1 MIDTLIIV
9 LRKKSEQC
17 SFLHLWHHSTIVIV
31 WGWVVNTWPTENSSA
46 VYAYGA
52 WINACVHVI
61 MYFYYGLTAV
71 NIRPPPALKKSV
83 SELRARTACTPFRP
97 RSPRAYQLSHN
108 AGMHHIFPAPRA
120 HLRFALALPLQVTVV
135 QLTQFASCI
144 IHAITSVF
152 VDVTPKQ
159 YNVVQVLY
167 HIGMLRLFLPLLL
180 GKKPSKK
187 EA

>member
-1 MIDTLIIV
+1 M
-9 LRKKSEQC
+9 
-17 SFLHLWHHSTIVIV
+17 
-31 WGWVVNTWPTENSSA
+31 
-46 VYAYGA
+46 
-52 WINACVHVI
+52 
-61 MYFYYGLTAV
+61 
-71 NIRPPPALKKSV
+71 
-83 SELRARTACTPFRP
+83 
-97 RSPRAYQLSHN
+97 
-108 AGMHHIFPAPRA
+108 
-120 HLRFALALPLQVTVV
+120 

-144 IHAITSVF
+144 VHAITSVF

>member
-1 MIDTLIIV
+1 
-9 LRKKSEQC
+9 
-17 SFLHLWHHSTIVIV
+17 
-31 WGWVVNTWPTENSSA
+31 
-46 VYAYGA
+46 
-52 WINACVHVI
+52 

-83 SELRARTACTPFRP
+83 
-97 RSPRAYQLSHN
+97 
-108 AGMHHIFPAPRA
+108 
-120 HLRFALALPLQVTVV
+120 TVC

-144 IHAITSVF
+144 VHAITSVF
-152 VDVTPKQ
+152 VDITPKQ